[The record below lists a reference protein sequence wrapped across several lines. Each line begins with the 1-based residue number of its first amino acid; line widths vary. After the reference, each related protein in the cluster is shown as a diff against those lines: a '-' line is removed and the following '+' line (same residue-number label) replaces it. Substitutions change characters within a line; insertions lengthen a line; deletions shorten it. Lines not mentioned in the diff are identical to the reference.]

1 MASTDIP
8 WFNPSEMDDATVIAL
23 ATRRNSLLAEFWG
36 VVRERLAHHAP
47 GRHWL
52 VTGTRGAGKSYFLRL
67 AQARAGQVLPP
78 GQARLVLLPQELQ
91 NVHAPHEFLDE
102 VRRMLRVGQGDT
114 GHIAQWRV
122 QDPDQAWATSL
133 QALLAA
139 FDEPLLIVGVENFQK
154 LLPTVFKDHVSASW
168 LRQLLAHEP
177 RIMLLATAVDGSH
190 DEDYQQRLF
199 RQFEHHPLPPWHEAA
214 HRKYLS
220 ARARLL
226 GTVPT
231 PMQLARIDAYSR
243 YTGGNARVAA
253 VLAGALL
260 DAGDV
265 LDASNS
271 FNTTL
276 DKLSDYYLEQMDRI
290 PPQTRKLFDA
300 LVRGGEPCSQ
310 TELAGR
316 VGARQSDISRAFLWL
331 MDAGYLVAERPKG
344 QKDTRY
350 RVADRLFVQ
359 WYRMRNLAPGQRG
372 RLAVMAE
379 LLADTV
385 AFGDKWRHA
394 QSYLDRGEAVDARL
408 LADLGLQERG
418 IRLDALQSS
427 GLSLPSILGLG
438 QRLVRNDAA
447 PLPRT
452 GFGLLDGYIACLEA
466 HPGDAAL
473 RADLTDAMQIAR
485 ACQRFEGS
493 APGAVLVDLL
503 THSLFTQ
510 TPTWIWLLNAM
521 THAVCDQSMW
531 DTMVETFLNEIEQ
544 IAKVEA
550 THGLAIA
557 TRREW
562 NALQHQAPWASA
574 WTDLANLYG
583 RSNGMFEQAK
593 LSPVERQAVQ
603 AAAALAGCV
612 AWCKQ
617 ADMPQATRDG
627 QWVLHCA
634 ENLLGLGAT
643 AVADAVLAHLQHALT
658 TAPDQALRAELAGAQ
673 TARSRCL
680 DQAGRHA
687 EAADQLQQA
696 IGHWQQT
703 DNRLGHAEA
712 LGEWA
717 WQLGGAGQPEQ
728 ALAQHAQAITLLTTA
743 GESDL
748 LPSHLGQS
756 ARYRVALHG
765 LDSAIDWLLAQTADL
780 PTQVQLRCLMQLG
793 DAVWDA
799 EQQHGPATSYALARQ
814 LVERM
819 ACLQQ
824 PPPEDQVRALFIDM
838 LDVGVA
844 LDTLADLAT
853 DLPALVAAAAPPLA
867 IQPLADTLLA
877 WLADLRLDDAGRA
890 RIRPSQDPDL
900 SATLDALNQ
909 QLGAHA
915 RIRLGLMAA
924 PVLPARTQSL
934 VDRILRLIA

>member
-1 MASTDIP
+1 
-8 WFNPSEMDDATVIAL
+8 MDDATVIAL

-36 VVRERLAHHAP
+36 VARERLAHHAP

-67 AQARAGQVLPP
+67 AQARVGQALPP
-78 GQARLVLLPQELQ
+78 GQARLLLLPQELQ

-154 LLPTVFKDHVSASW
+154 LLPTVFKDDVSASW

-190 DEDYQQRLF
+190 DQDYQQRLF

-214 HRKYLS
+214 HRKYLT

-226 GTVPT
+226 GQEPT

-243 YTGGNARVAA
+243 YTGGNARIAA

-331 MDAGYLVAERPKG
+331 MDAGYLVAERAKG

-394 QSYLDRGEAVDARL
+394 QTYLDRGDAVDAQL

-418 IRLDALQSS
+418 IQLAALQSS
-427 GLSLPSILGLG
+427 GLSLPDILGLG
-438 QRLVRNDAA
+438 QRMVRNDAL
-447 PLPRT
+447 PLGQP
-452 GFGLLDGYIACLEA
+452 GISELEQYLACLEA
-466 HPGDAAL
+466 YPSDAAL
-473 RADLTDAMQIAR
+473 RAEIADATRTAQ

-503 THSLFTQ
+503 IHSLALETPRWTQ
-510 TPTWIWLLNAM
+510 VLNAM
-521 THAVCDQSMW
+521 THAEFTRFQW
-531 DTMVETFLNEIEQ
+531 DEMVNTFRDEVKQFAQLEPVGAAEIAQ
-544 IAKVEA
+544 
-550 THGLAIA
+550 LRQWN
-557 TRREW
+557 TR
-562 NALQHQAPWASA
+562 QHAHPWACA
-574 WTDLANLYG
+574 WSDLATSTG
-583 RSNGMFEQAK
+583 RGTWMFDRAK
-593 LSPVERQAVQ
+593 LPRLEREAIQAC
-603 AAAALAGCV
+603 AALAAFS
-612 AWCKQ
+612 AWRTNADPGQ
-617 ADMPQATRDG
+617 AKREL
-627 QWVLHCA
+627 QWALRCMHTLM
-634 ENLLGLGAT
+634 NLGAT
-643 AVADAVLAHLQHALT
+643 ALAEPLLMCMQHAILKSPNPALHDELAMAQVQRGQCLNHAGQHGQAAT
-658 TAPDQALRAELAGAQ
+658 EWRQALL
-673 TARSRCL
+673 
-680 DQAGRHA
+680 
-687 EAADQLQQA
+687 
-696 IGHWQQT
+696 HWQQT
-703 DNRLGHAEA
+703 DNIPAHAYVLGRLGWHLGHA
-712 LGEWA
+712 GEWA
-717 WQLGGAGQPEQ
+717 EAE
-728 ALAQHAQAITLLTTA
+728 AQHALATALLA
-743 GESDL
+743 DAPKPGEAAW
-748 LPSHLGQS
+748 HVGQS
-756 ARYRVALHG
+756 ARYRIAMHG
-765 LDSAIDWLLAQTADL
+765 VDSAMHWLQQQAATRPA
-780 PTQVQLRCLMQLG
+780 TIQLVCLQQLG

-799 EQQHGPATSYALARQ
+799 QQGHGQAAGYALARV
-814 LVERM
+814 LAGHVARFGGPTPD
-819 ACLQQ
+819 AAL
-824 PPPEDQVRALFIDM
+824 RALFIDM

-844 LDTLADLAT
+844 LDTLSDLAT
-853 DLPALVAAAAPPLA
+853 DLPALVNAAAPPLT

-877 WLADLRLDDAGRA
+877 WIADLRLDDAGRA

-900 SATLDALNQ
+900 STTLDALNQ
-909 QLGAHA
+909 QLGAKS
-915 RIRLGLMAA
+915 RIRLGLMTA
-924 PVLPARTQSL
+924 PVLPARTRAL
-934 VDRILRLIA
+934 VDRILRFVG